1 MVAFGMIAASCSNE
15 SVNDVENAV
24 ENIQVPVQ
32 VHVSDFSV
40 SQEEFPSGPTRIGA
54 ARGTTRAA
62 ADPAT
67 YDGVKALTLAF
78 YAGDGT
84 EAFKTT
90 QTKGSLEEGE
100 IFGEFAL
107 SLPMGSYTMVVI
119 GHGLNAGEPAITL
132 TSPTAA
138 TFGEYPARETFATTQ
153 PVNITSTSAVNLSA
167 TLNRIIAKLQVVST
181 DGRTANATNVR
192 MTMSAGGK
200 SFSPTTGFATVNTG
214 FSNTVGISAAAGST
228 SSSISYLF
236 LTTDE
241 QTMDVTI
248 ETLDA
253 DGNTLFS
260 KTVNNVPFK
269 RNRVT
274 KLTGTMYTNNS
285 VSGGFQIETA
295 WEEQYDDTF

>member
-1 MVAFGMIAASCSNE
+1 MIAASCSNE

-24 ENIQVPVQ
+24 ENVQVPVQ

-40 SQEEFPSGPTRIGA
+40 SQEEFPGGSTRSGA

-90 QTKGSLEEGE
+90 QTKGALEEGE
-100 IFGEFAL
+100 TFGEFTL

-132 TSPTAA
+132 TSPTTA
-138 TFGEYPARETFATTQ
+138 TFGEYPARETFVVTQ
-153 PVNITSTSAVNLSA
+153 TVNITNTSAVDISA

-181 DGRTANATNVR
+181 DGRTANAAKVR
-192 MTMSAGGK
+192 VTMSAGGRA
-200 SFSPTTGFATVNTG
+200 FNPTTGLATSNTG
-214 FSNTVGISAAAGST
+214 FVNTIGISAAAGTT
-228 SSSISYLF
+228 SSSNSYLF
-236 LTTDE
+236 LATDE

-253 DGNTLFS
+253 DGNVVFS
-260 KTVNNVPFK
+260 KVVPDVPFK

-274 KLTGTMYTNNS
+274 KLTGAMYTNSS
-285 VSGGFQIETA
+285 VSGAFQIETA
-295 WEEQYDDTF
+295 WEDQYDGTF

>member
-1 MVAFGMIAASCSNE
+1 MIAASCSNE

-24 ENIQVPVQ
+24 ENVQVPVQ
-32 VHVSDFSV
+32 VYVSDFSV
-40 SQEEFPSGPTRIGA
+40 SQEEFPSGPTRSGA

-90 QTKGSLEEGE
+90 QTKGALEEGE
-100 IFGEFAL
+100 TFGEFTL
-107 SLPMGSYTMVVI
+107 SLPMGNYTMVVL
-119 GHGLNAGEPAITL
+119 GYGKSEDDDLVL
-132 TSPTAA
+132 TSPTQA
-138 TFGEYPARETFATTQ
+138 EYTGAHARETFATTQ

-200 SFSPTTGFATVNTG
+200 SFSPTTGLATVNTG

-236 LTTDE
+236 LATDE

-248 ETLDA
+248 ETLDE
-253 DGNTLFS
+253 DGAVLFS

-285 VSGGFQIETA
+285 VSGGFQIETE
-295 WEEQYDDTF
+295 WLSDYNGTF

>member
-24 ENIQVPVQ
+24 ENVQVPVQ
-32 VHVSDFSV
+32 VYVSDFSV
-40 SQEEFPSGPTRIGA
+40 SQEEFPGGSTRSGA
-54 ARGTTRAA
+54 ARGITRAV

-90 QTKGSLEEGE
+90 QTKGALEEGE
-100 IFGEFAL
+100 TFGEFAL

-119 GHGLNAGEPAITL
+119 GHGLNDGEPAVTL

-138 TFGEYPARETFATTQ
+138 TFGEYPARETFVVTQ
-153 PVNITSTSAVNLSA
+153 TVNIASASAVNLSA
-167 TLNRIIAKLQVVST
+167 TLNRIIAKLRVVST
-181 DGRTANATNVR
+181 DGRAANATNVR
-192 MTMSAGGK
+192 MSFAAGGK
-200 SFSPTTGFATVNTG
+200 SFNPTTGLATIDTG
-214 FSNTVGISAAAGST
+214 FVNTVGISAAAGTT
-228 SSSISYLF
+228 SSSVSYLF
-236 LTTDE
+236 LATDE

-248 ETLDA
+248 ETLDE
-253 DGNTLFS
+253 DGAVLFS

-274 KLTGTMYTNNS
+274 NLTGAMYTNNS
-285 VSGGFQIETA
+285 VNGGFQIETA
-295 WEEQYDDTF
+295 WEDQYDGTF